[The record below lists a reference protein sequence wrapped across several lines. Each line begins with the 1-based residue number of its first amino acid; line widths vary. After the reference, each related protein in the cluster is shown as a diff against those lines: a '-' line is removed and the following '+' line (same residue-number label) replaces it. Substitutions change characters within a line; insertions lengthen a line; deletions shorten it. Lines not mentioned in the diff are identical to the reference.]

1 MPTAIADDGTVV
13 GYCGIAGVNS
23 TMVAWH
29 DAAPAELGKLPKG
42 NYAQPWAINSL
53 SGTIV
58 GYGDIGDMQ
67 PKALLM
73 TPTGAIEVDPSGG
86 SNQYATGV
94 TDGGAIFGNFSTSGN
109 PSLDKMNPVFWIEDL
124 PGHPGRFNRTLL
136 PTVGGTVNG
145 AFVRAVA
152 PSGLAVGALI
162 SDTFAA
168 SGSTGRAGMWMTDAA
183 HTLVVLDTLTDPIT
197 ARAFNGIAN
206 GVSGNGTA
214 VGSVSGQ
221 TNTLATLW
229 MNDAAHTLIVLGD
242 GMLQGDVQGNAWSI
256 NNAGQVVGVS
266 STTNVADAAGRA
278 FIYQNGTMLD
288 LATLVDPADG
298 AWALDKAVGINNQ
311 GWIIAVG
318 TKNGAASAVVLMQV
332 AAASCSPLSVTQ
344 SSVGG
349 AVVQAGFSGQVSA
362 TGGTP
367 PYAFALGNASAMPPG
382 LTLAASGAIAGV
394 PTSAGDFSYGVNA
407 TDAFNCS
414 GPATLSLHVDKAS
427 SRSRSVRCPIT
438 CSATRRSSWA
448 RAAVRPANPSPSAP
462 PVSAASRIMK

>member
-1 MPTAIADDGTVV
+1 MKHTLPALAAFLLTIPALAAAQSASSVQYHVVQLAPLPQVGSCVPTAIADDGTVV
-13 GYCGIAGVNS
+13 GYCGTAGVNS
-23 TMVAWH
+23 TLVAWH
-29 DAAPAELGKLPKG
+29 NAVPTDLGKLRKG
-42 NYAQPWAINSL
+42 TYAQPWAINSL
-53 SGTIV
+53 SGVIA

-73 TPTGAIEVDPSGG
+73 TPSGAIEVDPSGG

-94 TDGGAIFGNFSTSGN
+94 TDASVIFGNFSTSRN
-109 PSLDKMNPVFWIEDL
+109 PALDKMNPVFWIEDL

-318 TKNGAASAVVLMQV
+318 TKNGAASAVVLMPV

-407 TDAFNCS
+407 TDAFNCTGS
-414 GPATLSLHVDKAS
+414 
-427 SRSRSVRCPIT
+427 
-438 CSATRRSSWA
+438 
-448 RAAVRPANPSPSAP
+448 
-462 PVSAASRIMK
+462 